1 MRKTLIAGAV
11 VLLVACGQKVA
22 GMPAVAV
29 PQPRP
34 FQPPS
39 SWSLVV
45 SNREAI
51 DAAWQ
56 FTTLDSASLKDGAA
70 GLAGRG
76 WVVASADG
84 STVVEL
90 DYPGN
95 QPITARVVD
104 ARTGV
109 QRASFHP
116 SVGAGPVLTSDGARL
131 LVLESGGHYWQ
142 VFDTTSGRLVGRV
155 EDDANP
161 CCGALDFSVDPT
173 GQFLYRAL
181 ETGSGMNAKGPV
193 TPVLVQYDLKAGRE
207 IRRLTLTGVQAG
219 LWRGPRVIG
228 TEHVSNMIEPGIAL
242 SPDGSRISILYAE
255 GGRLLTIDT
264 ATLKVIASR
273 PVVGAVRGGQLV
285 QPDAG

>member
-1 MRKTLIAGAV
+1 
-11 VLLVACGQKVA
+11 
-22 GMPAVAV
+22 
-29 PQPRP
+29 
-34 FQPPS
+34 
-39 SWSLVV
+39 
-45 SNREAI
+45 
-51 DAAWQ
+51 
-56 FTTLDSASLKDGAA
+56 
-70 GLAGRG
+70 
-76 WVVASADG
+76 
-84 STVVEL
+84 
-90 DYPGN
+90 
-95 QPITARVVD
+95 
-104 ARTGV
+104 
-109 QRASFHP
+109 
-116 SVGAGPVLTSDGARL
+116 
-131 LVLESGGHYWQ
+131 
-142 VFDTTSGRLVGRV
+142 V

-273 PVVGAVRGGQLV
+273 PVVALSAAASWFSLMPVDAEAKYEEGVQWTLAYSPDGRRLVASAMQLSVDSGGDFSHRGLGVRLIDASDRGGDGTS
-285 QPDAG
+285 PER